1 MNVACAVKSVL
12 FPGFCTLP
20 IFMTGMP
27 CRVRRLMIFA
37 LSAGKCGVQLEK
49 RMQSAPSSSQESSLR
64 HGWAPEWM
72 SAMAAEERLVRYNMD
87 EAPLMRAVLV
97 QQVSLSSF
105 QPDVA
110 PELLKL
116 LT

>member
-1 MNVACAVKSVL
+1 MV
-12 FPGFCTLP
+12 F
-20 IFMTGMP
+20 
-27 CRVRRLMIFA
+27 
-37 LSAGKCGVQLEK
+37 AGKCGVQLEK

-97 QQVSLSSF
+97 QQVTYACP
-105 QPDVA
+105 QQHVC
-110 PELLKL
+110 PELLISLSFQMNKL
-116 LT
+116 IHLSCLGHFQLPLAFE